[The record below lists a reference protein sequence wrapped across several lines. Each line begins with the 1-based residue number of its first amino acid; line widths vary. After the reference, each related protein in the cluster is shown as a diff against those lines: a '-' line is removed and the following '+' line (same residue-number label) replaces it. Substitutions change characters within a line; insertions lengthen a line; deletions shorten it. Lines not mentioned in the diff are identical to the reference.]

1 MAAMA
6 SVMSLP
12 AVAPR
17 SSLRGKVAV
26 RGARVVGAKPVL
38 PRPAAVRVHASA
50 ARVDLQ
56 DDLQLGQVGAISGK
70 KKPSI
75 DRMHF
80 PILRCGFRF
89 FPFSSFPDAGGSLE
103 RETWICDGEIKN
115 RWDERTASRAVVQDY
130 SSRC

>member
-50 ARVDLQ
+50 ARVDHQ
-56 DDLQLGQVGAISGK
+56 DDLQLGQVGCN
-70 KKPSI
+70 
-75 DRMHF
+75 
-80 PILRCGFRF
+80 LRQNKRQQSMACIFL
-89 FPFSSFPDAGGSLE
+89 SV
-103 RETWICDGEIKN
+103 N
-115 RWDERTASRAVVQDY
+115 
-130 SSRC
+130 